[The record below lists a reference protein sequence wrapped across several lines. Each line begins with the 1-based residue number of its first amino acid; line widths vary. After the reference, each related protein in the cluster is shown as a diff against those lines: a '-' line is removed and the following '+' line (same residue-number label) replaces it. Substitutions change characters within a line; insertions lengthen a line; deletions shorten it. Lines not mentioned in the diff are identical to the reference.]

1 MASSGR
7 SCFHC
12 GEPVPADG
20 VVLARIDGREEAVCC
35 HGCKAVAELISGAGL
50 TRFYRF
56 RTAAGARP
64 DGSTC
69 REDAWTSFDRSPL
82 FEELTH
88 AEPGGR
94 RSVGLLLEGLRC
106 AACAWL
112 IDKMLIRLPGVT
124 AVGVN
129 AATGR
134 ARVVWDPQVARL
146 SGILGRIAELGYRPH
161 PLTPE
166 AVDTSAR
173 DERRGA
179 LKRLAVA
186 GLGMMQ
192 VMMFAVALY
201 TADGTMTAD
210 VHAYLR
216 IVSMLVST
224 PVLLYSGWPFFASA
238 ANAIRR
244 RTIGMDVPV
253 SLALVLAYSASVLN
267 TLRDAGEIYFDSVT
281 MFVFF
286 LTLGRFIEMS
296 ARHRTNSVGDALA
309 RLTPVTA
316 KRLRGASTEEVR
328 AVDLDAGDRVL
339 VRAGEILPADGVVDE
354 GSALID
360 ESMLTGESRPVARRP
375 GDAVCA
381 GTRNLFAPLVVQVT
395 AVGAATML
403 RGIVSLLDRA
413 QSERPRLARA
423 ADRAASWFLG
433 RILLGAALVCGAW
446 VIVDPTRALD
456 ATLAVL
462 VVTCPCALSLATP
475 TAIAAV
481 TARLATRGVLVTR
494 SDAIEALSRSNRVVL
509 DKTGTL
515 SHGALR
521 LERCQPLADLS
532 EQDCRR
538 IAAALEGASEHPLA
552 CAFELDEPLPWRASA
567 VRILPGSG
575 LEGSI
580 EGCRYR
586 MGNWE
591 YVSAPIR
598 AAGAVP
604 PPMADDDWIFLGD
617 EEQLLAGFQLVDSVR
632 GGAPAVCRELSELG
646 LALEIQ
652 SGDSERSVQAMA
664 QRVGIERYAGRRTPE
679 LKLERIRQLRSQGDR
694 VVMVGDGINDGPVL
708 RAADVSV
715 AMGGGSSLAL
725 ASADIVLMADSLEGL
740 TDAVRSSRLALTI
753 VRQNL
758 LWAAAYNLTALPL
771 AALGYVPPWL
781 AAIGMSVSSV
791 AVVLNAWRV
800 GPHTRSRIAA
810 SDSSG
815 RTAALG
821 AS

>member
-7 SCFHC
+7 GCFHC
-12 GEPVPADG
+12 GETVPADR
-20 VVLARIDGREEAVCC
+20 VVLARIDGRDEAVCC

-50 TRFYRF
+50 TRFYQF

-64 DGSTC
+64 DEATS
-69 REDAWTSFDRSPL
+69 RQDAWTGFDRSPL
-82 FEELTH
+82 FEELTR
-88 AEPGGR
+88 AEPRGQ

-112 IDKMLIRLPGVT
+112 IDKMLNRLPGVT
-124 AVGVN
+124 TVDVN

-134 ARVVWDPQVARL
+134 ARVVWDPREARL
-146 SGILGRIAELGYRPH
+146 SGILGSIAELGYRPH

-166 AVDTSAR
+166 AIDTSAR
-173 DERRGA
+173 DERRAA

-201 TADGTMTAD
+201 TANGAMTAD

-244 RTIGMDVPV
+244 QTIGMDVPV
-253 SLALVLAYSASVLN
+253 SLALLLAYSASVLN

-286 LTLGRFIEMS
+286 LTLGRFVEMS
-296 ARHRTNSVGDALA
+296 ARHRTTSVGDALA
-309 RLTPVTA
+309 RLTPVIA
-316 KRLRGASTEEVR
+316 RRLRGEAAEDVR
-328 AVDLDAGDRVL
+328 AVDLEVGDRML
-339 VRAGEILPADGVVDE
+339 VRASEIFPADGLVDE

-360 ESMLTGESRPVARRP
+360 ESMLTGESRPVSRRP
-375 GDAVCA
+375 GDSVRA
-381 GTRNLFAPLVVQVT
+381 GTRNLLAPLVVKVT
-395 AVGAATML
+395 AVGAATVL
-403 RGIVSLLDRA
+403 RGIVSLLDKA

-423 ADRAASWFLG
+423 ADRAASWFLS
-433 RILLGAALVCGAW
+433 RILLGAGLVCGAW
-446 VIVDPTRALD
+446 LIVDPARALD
-456 ATLAVL
+456 ATLAIL

-475 TAIAAV
+475 TVIAAV

-494 SDAIEALSRSNRVVL
+494 SNAIEALSRASSVVL

-515 SHGALR
+515 SRGLLR
-521 LERCQPLADLS
+521 VERCLPLADLC
-532 EQDCRR
+532 ERDCRR

-552 CAFELDEPLPWRASA
+552 RAFELGEPLPWRASA
-567 VRILPGSG
+567 VRVLPGSG
-575 LEGSI
+575 LEGSL
-580 EGCRYR
+580 EGRCYR
-586 MGNWE
+586 MGTRE
-591 YVSAPIR
+591 FVSAPIE
-598 AAGAVP
+598 AASAVP
-604 PPMADDDWIFLGD
+604 SPMTDDDWVFLGD
-617 EEQLLAGFQLVDSVR
+617 EVQLLAGFRLEDAAR
-632 GGAPAVCRELSELG
+632 AEAPAVCRELSELG

-652 SGDSERSVQAMA
+652 SGDSERAVQAMA
-664 QRVGIERYAGRRTPE
+664 QRVGIERYAARRTPE
-679 LKLERIRQLRSQGDR
+679 LKLERIRQLRSQGER

-715 AMGGGSSLAL
+715 AMGDGSSLAL
-725 ASADIVLMADSLEGL
+725 ASADIVLMGDSLEGL
-740 TDAVRSSRLALTI
+740 AVAVRSSRLALTI

-758 LWAAAYNLTALPL
+758 VWAAAYNLTAVPL

-781 AAIGMSVSSV
+781 AAIGMSLSSV

-800 GPHTRSRIAA
+800 GPRSRTGIAA
-810 SDSSG
+810 SEGSG
-815 RTAALG
+815 RTAVLG
-821 AS
+821 VS